1 MADKSDEKAIGLGTR
16 SDSSDSPSP
25 NSEDNI
31 AYSRQKLSV
40 WTRLGLTGESFKR
53 QDGNNPEEMLVHTMK
68 SRHLQMIAI
77 GGSIGA
83 GFFVGSGSALNR
95 GVCYANFYS
104 LRERQC
110 FRFRRLLMLH
120 RAPVHY
126 SLIS

>member
-16 SDSSDSPSP
+16 SDSSDSP

-53 QDGNNPEEMLVHTMK
+53 QDGSNPEEMLVHTMK

-95 GVCYANFYS
+95 GVCYANSYPK
-104 LRERQC
+104 RGWQC
-110 FRFRRLLMLH
+110 FRFRRLLMLP